1 MLIKF
6 DNINLVNMVVEE
18 GADLND
24 PVLVVAKLIR
34 EEKMVSLAVDY
45 LSFVGGVAR
54 KKVEE
59 FGQSL
64 SLLLTAE
71 LTEYHIKNEVPL
83 FSFIIN
89 ADNNIQF
96 ECLYTQ
102 FIDNIP
108 NMLDDVER
116 MARYID
122 ADLLEMAQKKLEQQ
136 HEQSQAVLH

>member
-1 MLIKF
+1 
-6 DNINLVNMVVEE
+6 MVVEE
-18 GADLND
+18 GADLNA

-45 LSFVGGVAR
+45 LTFVGNVAR
-54 KKVEE
+54 KKIEE
-59 FGQSL
+59 FGQCL
-64 SLLLTAE
+64 SLLLTRE

-89 ADNNIQF
+89 ANNEIQF

-102 FIDNIP
+102 FIDKIP